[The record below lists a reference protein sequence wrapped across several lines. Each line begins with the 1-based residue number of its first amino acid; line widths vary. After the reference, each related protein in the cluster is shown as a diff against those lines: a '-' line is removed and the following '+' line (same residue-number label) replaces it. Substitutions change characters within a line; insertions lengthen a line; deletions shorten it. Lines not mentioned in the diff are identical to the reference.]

1 MAESLAP
8 RERIRK
14 KKDFLTLYKKGYRY
28 KGKYFN
34 LIGLSNALPYSRV
47 GVVASRKVGNAVAR
61 NKAKRWMRELFRRN
75 KDFSDIVDLL
85 IVASAA
91 REAGWTEPKAY
102 LQASPRCLKKRCDE
116 KAAFWPRLTNCLSPL
131 LGQSSFTG
139 FPHTRGKPLINM
151 ACSREL
157 LSAAGV
163 SSGVIPST
171 WAESITFPKRTEL
184 WKRD

>member
-14 KKDFLTLYKKGYRY
+14 KKDFLVLYKKGYRY

-75 KDFSDIVDLL
+75 KGLLGSSVDLL
-85 IVASAA
+85 IVASPAV
-91 REAGWTEPKAY
+91 REAAWTELEEQY
-102 LQASPRCLKKRCDE
+102 LQAVGKFFEKKR
-116 KAAFWPRLTNCLSPL
+116 
-131 LGQSSFTG
+131 
-139 FPHTRGKPLINM
+139 
-151 ACSREL
+151 SR
-157 LSAAGV
+157 
-163 SSGVIPST
+163 
-171 WAESITFPKRTEL
+171 
-184 WKRD
+184 